1 MSTPLPPA
9 GRALARTVTSAVT
22 CAAGQDP
29 DGLRDATATLSAADE
44 HVVREVLSAL
54 VLRLLERTSPDGLDA
69 DSVRD
74 LLAEVLRE
82 AAGWLPELDPHAVVL
97 VLSGALAVHEQ
108 DESAADWS
116 GLLLA
121 CALVLA
127 RLLDRGGVPL
137 GPELDAALGELR
149 RAQTVELP

>member
-1 MSTPLPPA
+1 MSTSLPPS
-9 GRALARTVTSAVT
+9 GRALVRTVTEAVT
-22 CAAGQDP
+22 SAAGQDR
-29 DGLRDATATLSAADE
+29 DGLRDATGTLAAADE
-44 HVVREVLSAL
+44 HVVREVLSSL
-54 VLRLLERTSPDGLDA
+54 VLRLLEQTNPDGLDA

-97 VLSGALAVHEQ
+97 VLGGALAVHEQ

-121 CALVLA
+121 CALVVS
-127 RLLDRGGVPL
+127 RLLDRSGGPL
-137 GPELDAALGELR
+137 GPELDGALGELR

>member
-9 GRALARTVTSAVT
+9 GRALARAVT
-22 CAAGQDP
+22 EAVTGASGQDR
-29 DGLRDATATLSAADE
+29 DRLRDAITTLAGAEE

-54 VLRLLERTSPDGLDA
+54 VLHLLEQTNPDGLDA

-121 CALVLA
+121 CALVVA
-127 RLLDRGGVPL
+127 RLLERGGVPL
-137 GPELDAALGELR
+137 APELDGALGELR

>member
-1 MSTPLPPA
+1 VPTALPPA
-9 GRALARTVTSAVT
+9 GRALARTVTEAVVA
-22 CAAGQDP
+22 AAGQDR
-29 DGLRDATATLSAADE
+29 DGLRAATGTLAAGDE

-54 VLRLLERTSPDGLDA
+54 VLQLLEQTNPDGLDA

-74 LLAEVLRE
+74 LLEEVLRE
-82 AAGWLPELDPHAVVL
+82 AAPWLDELDPHAVVL
-97 VLSGALAVHEQ
+97 VLGGALAVHEE

-121 CALVLA
+121 CALVVA
-127 RLLDRGGVPL
+127 RLLDRAGAPL
-137 GPELDAALGELR
+137 APALDAALGELR

>member
-1 MSTPLPPA
+1 VSTPLPPA
-9 GRALARTVTSAVT
+9 GRALARAVT
-22 CAAGQDP
+22 GAVTGAAAQDR
-29 DGLRDATATLSAADE
+29 DGLREATGTLAAADE

-54 VLRLLERTSPDGLDA
+54 VLHLLEQTNPDGLDA

-74 LLAEVLRE
+74 LLEEVLRE

-97 VLSGALAVHEQ
+97 VLGGALAVHEE
-108 DESAADWS
+108 DESVADWS

-121 CALVLA
+121 CALVVA
-127 RLLDRGGVPL
+127 RLLERGGVPL
-137 GPELDAALGELR
+137 APELDRALGELR